1 MKYQKV
7 DILIG
12 NSKMAP
18 IPRLETHLSLRHLSL
33 IDAIAHEGTLL
44 AAAQTIGLTQ
54 SAVTKALQEAEAV
67 IGARLFDRT
76 NRGVSPTAEGR
87 VLIAH
92 ARLVLS
98 QLRHAGQ
105 ELEDLR
111 SGAGGRVAVGVS
123 VSAAVRMLPEA
134 IAAVRRTRPNLAIT
148 VKEGTTDVL
157 LPDLRQGDLDLIVG
171 RLPAFSVGGDIAEE
185 ILCDDHA
192 RIVVRA
198 GHPLLARRRL
208 SLADL
213 AHEPWIL
220 PRRETS
226 LRRQIDEAF
235 RIENAAAPANCV
247 ESVSFLTNRAL
258 VLGAD
263 HLAVWPV
270 QLARFEIDLGNV
282 AALPID
288 LPTMRQPIGI
298 CTLRATRLSPAAE
311 TLITQLRQLAD
322 S

>member
-1 MKYQKV
+1 M
-7 DILIG
+7 
-12 NSKMAP
+12 P
-18 IPRLETHLSLRHLSL
+18 RIPRLETHLALRHLTL
-33 IDAIAHEGTLL
+33 IDAIARDGTLL
-44 AAAQTIGLTQ
+44 GAAQTVGLTQ

-67 IGARLFDRT
+67 VGARLFDRT
-76 NRGVSPTAEGR
+76 NRGVRPTAEGS
-87 VLIAH
+87 VLVAH
-92 ARLVLS
+92 ARLVLT

-134 IAAVRRTRPNLAIT
+134 IGLVRQTRPNLAIT
-148 VKEGTTDVL
+148 VKEGTTDIL
-157 LPDLRQGDLDLIVG
+157 LPNLRQGELDLIVG
-171 RLPAFSVGGDIAEE
+171 RLPAFSVGSDISED

-198 GHPLLARRRL
+198 GHPLVSRSGL

-235 RIENAAAPANCV
+235 RIENAPAPGNCV

-258 VLGAD
+258 VLRAD

-270 QLARFEIDLGNV
+270 QLVRFETELGHI
-282 AALPID
+282 AALPIE

-311 TLITQLRQLAD
+311 TLIAALRQAAN
-322 S
+322 

>member
-1 MKYQKV
+1 MGQ
-7 DILIG
+7 
-12 NSKMAP
+12 
-18 IPRLETHLSLRHLSL
+18 IPRLETHLSLRHLTL
-33 IDAIAHEGTLL
+33 IDAIARDGTLL
-44 AAAQTIGLTQ
+44 GAAQNVGLTQ

-67 IGARLFDRT
+67 VGARLFDRT
-76 NRGVSPTAEGR
+76 NRGVRPTAEGT
-87 VLIAH
+87 VLVAH

-111 SGAGGRVAVGVS
+111 SGAGGRVAIGVS
-123 VSAAVRMLPEA
+123 VSTAVRMLPEA
-134 IAAVRRTRPNLAIT
+134 IGMVRKTRPNLAIT

-157 LPDLRQGDLDLIVG
+157 LPNLRQGELDLIVG
-171 RLPAFSVGGDIAEE
+171 RLPAFSVGSDISED

-198 GHPLLARRRL
+198 DHPLLSRPGL

-235 RIENAAAPANCV
+235 RIENAPAPANCV

-258 VLGAD
+258 VLRAD

-270 QLARFEIDLGNV
+270 QLVRFEEGLGHIR
-282 AALPID
+282 ALPID

-311 TLITQLRQLAD
+311 TLIAALREVAE
-322 S
+322 

>member
-1 MKYQKV
+1 
-7 DILIG
+7 
-12 NSKMAP
+12 MAL
-18 IPRLETHLSLRHLSL
+18 IPRLETHLSLRHLNL
-33 IDAIAHEGTLL
+33 IDAIARDGTLL
-44 AAAQTIGLTQ
+44 GAAQSVGLTQ

-76 NRGVSPTAEGR
+76 NRGVSPTPEGQ

-92 ARLVLS
+92 ARLILS

-134 IAAVRRTRPNLAIT
+134 IAAVRQTRPNLAIT

-157 LPDLRQGDLDLIVG
+157 LPSLRQGELDLIVG
-171 RLPAFSVGGDIAEE
+171 RLPAFSVGSDIAEE

-192 RIVVRA
+192 RIVVRI
-198 GHPLLARRRL
+198 GHPLLSRKSL
-208 SLADL
+208 SLGDL
-213 AHEPWIL
+213 ANEPWIL

-235 RIENAAAPANCV
+235 RIENAPSPANCV

-258 VLGAD
+258 VLRAD

-270 QLARFEIDLGNV
+270 QLARFEMGLGHV
-282 AALPID
+282 ATLPIE
-288 LPTMRQPIGI
+288 LPTMRQPIGV

-311 TLITQLRQLAD
+311 TLIAALRNQAIN
-322 S
+322 

>member
-1 MKYQKV
+1 MGQ
-7 DILIG
+7 
-12 NSKMAP
+12 
-18 IPRLETHLSLRHLSL
+18 IPRLETHLSLRHLTL
-33 IDAIAHEGTLL
+33 IDAIARDGTLL
-44 AAAQTIGLTQ
+44 GAAQNVGLTQ

-67 IGARLFDRT
+67 VGARLFDRT
-76 NRGVSPTAEGR
+76 NRGVRPTAEGT
-87 VLIAH
+87 VLVAH

-111 SGAGGRVAVGVS
+111 SGAGGRVAIGVS
-123 VSAAVRMLPEA
+123 VSTAVRMLPEA
-134 IAAVRRTRPNLAIT
+134 IGMVRKTRPNLAIT

-157 LPDLRQGDLDLIVG
+157 LPNLRQGELDLIVG
-171 RLPAFSVGGDIAEE
+171 RLPAFSVGSDISED

-198 GHPLLARRRL
+198 DHPLLSRPAL

-235 RIENAAAPANCV
+235 RIENAPAPANCV

-258 VLGAD
+258 VLRAD

-270 QLARFEIDLGNV
+270 QLVRFEEGLGHIR
-282 AALPID
+282 ALPID

-311 TLITQLRQLAD
+311 TLIAALREVAE
-322 S
+322 

>member
-1 MKYQKV
+1 MKYQKL
-7 DILIG
+7 DILSW
-12 NSKMAP
+12 NTKMATL
-18 IPRLETHLSLRHLSL
+18 PRLETHLSLRHLTL
-33 IDAIAHEGTLL
+33 IDAIAREGTLL
-44 AAAQTIGLTQ
+44 AAAQTVGLTQ
-54 SAVTKALQEAEAV
+54 SAVTKVLQEAEATTRT
-67 IGARLFDRT
+67 RLFDRT
-76 NRGVSPTAEGR
+76 NRGVQPTQAGE
-87 VLIAH
+87 VLVAH
-92 ARLVLS
+92 ARLVLT

-111 SGAGGRVAVGVS
+111 SGAGGRVSVGVS

-134 IAAVRRTRPNLAIT
+134 IAEVRKTRPNLAIS

-157 LPDLRQGDLDLIVG
+157 LPSLRQGELDLIVG
-171 RLPAFSVGGDIAEE
+171 RLPAFSVGSDVAEE

-198 GHPLLARRRL
+198 GHPVLARRRL

-213 AHEPWIL
+213 AQEPWIL

-235 RIENAAAPANCV
+235 RIENAPAPTNCV

-270 QLARFEIDLGNV
+270 QLARFEIDRGQV

-311 TLITQLRQLAD
+311 TLIAALRRQAAG
-322 S
+322 

>member
-1 MKYQKV
+1 
-7 DILIG
+7 
-12 NSKMAP
+12 MAP
-18 IPRLETHLSLRHLSL
+18 IPRLETHLSLRHLTL
-33 IDAIAHEGTLL
+33 IDAIARDGTLL
-44 AAAQTIGLTQ
+44 GAAQSVGLTQ

-76 NRGVSPTAEGR
+76 NRGVTPTAEGT

-98 QLRHAGQ
+98 QLRNAGQ

-134 IAAVRRTRPNLAIT
+134 IAAVRQTRPNLAIT
-148 VKEGTTDVL
+148 VKEGTTDIL
-157 LPDLRQGDLDLIVG
+157 LPSLRQGELDLIVG
-171 RLPAFSVGGDIAEE
+171 RLPAFSVGSDIAEE

-198 GHPLLARRRL
+198 GHPLLSRTSL

-235 RIENAAAPANCV
+235 RIENAPAPANCV

-258 VLGAD
+258 VLRAD

-270 QLARFEIDLGNV
+270 QLARFEMGLGHV

-311 TLITQLRQLAD
+311 TLIAALRHQTAG
-322 S
+322 

>member
-1 MKYQKV
+1 
-7 DILIG
+7 
-12 NSKMAP
+12 MAP
-18 IPRLETHLSLRHLSL
+18 IPRLETHLSLRHLTL
-33 IDAIAHEGTLL
+33 IDAIARDGTLL
-44 AAAQTIGLTQ
+44 GAAQSVGLTQ

-67 IGARLFDRT
+67 LGARLFDRT
-76 NRGVSPTAEGR
+76 NRGVTPTPEGT

-92 ARLVLS
+92 ARLVLT

-134 IAAVRRTRPNLAIT
+134 IAAVRQTRPNLAIA

-157 LPDLRQGDLDLIVG
+157 LPSLRQGELDLIVG
-171 RLPAFSVGGDIAEE
+171 RLPAFSVGSDIAEE

-192 RIVVRA
+192 RIVVRT
-198 GHPLLARRRL
+198 GHPLLSRKAL

-213 AHEPWIL
+213 ANEPWIL

-235 RIENAAAPANCV
+235 RIENAPAPATCV

-258 VLGAD
+258 VLRAD

-270 QLARFEIDLGNV
+270 QLARSEMALGHV
-282 AALPID
+282 AALPIE

-311 TLITQLRQLAD
+311 TLIAALRQQAA

>member
-1 MKYQKV
+1 MGQ
-7 DILIG
+7 
-12 NSKMAP
+12 
-18 IPRLETHLSLRHLSL
+18 IPRLETHLSLRHLTL
-33 IDAIAHEGTLL
+33 IDAIARDGTLL
-44 AAAQTIGLTQ
+44 GAAQNVGLTQ

-67 IGARLFDRT
+67 VGTRLFDRT
-76 NRGVSPTAEGR
+76 NRGVRPTAEGT
-87 VLIAH
+87 VLVAH

-98 QLRHAGQ
+98 QLRNAGQ

-111 SGAGGRVAVGVS
+111 SGAGGRVAIGVS
-123 VSAAVRMLPEA
+123 VSTAVRMLPEA
-134 IAAVRRTRPNLAIT
+134 IGMVRKTRPNLAIT

-157 LPDLRQGDLDLIVG
+157 LPNLRQGELDLIVG
-171 RLPAFSVGGDIAEE
+171 RLPAFSVGSDISED

-198 GHPLLARRRL
+198 GHPLLSRPAL

-235 RIENAAAPANCV
+235 RIENAPAPANCV

-258 VLGAD
+258 VLRAD

-270 QLARFEIDLGNV
+270 QLVRFEEGLGHV
-282 AALPID
+282 GALPID

-311 TLITQLRQLAD
+311 TLIAALREVAE
-322 S
+322 